1 MLTRRT
7 GRLSAAAAQRLLDG
21 GGGPPPLPQLLAAA
35 AAPPAPAELRGEPAA
50 RAAFR
55 SSVHT
60 APLPHDIPRKSP
72 VHATSTIM
80 VAKAIAAIALTAS
93 TAGGIALATSTTPAD
108 PPARTTSESAATD
121 AAPASLSSP
130 PPGPERCW
138 TIPTG
143 RLAHARPAPPGRPA
157 SAGTAAHPTGLCQA
171 SSHITG
177 DRAGKAAESPAFTDL
192 SCTDADPDAQ
202 ATRPTG
208 RPSAAP
214 RNPGE
219 RTGKPDTT
227 DRANDNTDTDTPAEA
242 EAEKPDKPADD
253 RAEDQAEDQ
262 ADAARTGKLDR
273 GQSGENRRNG

>member
-55 SSVHT
+55 SSLHT
-60 APLPHDIPRKSP
+60 APRPHDIPRKSP
-72 VHATSTIM
+72 VRATSTFM

-93 TAGGIALATSTTPAD
+93 TAGGIALATSSTPAD

-121 AAPASLSSP
+121 AAPASLVVAT
-130 PPGPERCW
+130 PGPGAVLDDPDG
-138 TIPTG
+138 TAG
-143 RLAHARPAPPGRPA
+143 ARAAAPPGRPA

-171 SSHITG
+171 SSHIG

-227 DRANDNTDTDTPAEA
+227 DRANDNTDTDTPDEA

-253 RAEDQAEDQ
+253 QAEDQAEDQ
-262 ADAARTGKLDR
+262 ADAARTAKLDR
-273 GQSGENRRNG
+273 GQSGENRRTG